1 MFNSILAIENISM
14 KKLILL
20 APVLLLAAI
29 SSCKK
34 CYTCTNECV
43 QCAITVNS
51 NTFSHVLCKDS
62 FATTADY
69 NAAISA
75 DTGLGYICNS
85 IAPTYTYDFC
95 VNKPGEENYIN
106 YFNRGNRLTCT
117 EK

>member
-1 MFNSILAIENISM
+1 M

-20 APVLLLAAI
+20 VSVLAALAV

-43 QCAITVNS
+43 QCSIVVGS

-62 FATTADY
+62 FETTTDY
-69 NAAISA
+69 NAAIAA
-75 DTGLGYICNS
+75 DTGLGYSCNS

-95 VNKPGEENYIN
+95 VNKPGEENYVN
-106 YFNRGNRLTCT
+106 YFDRGNRLTCT